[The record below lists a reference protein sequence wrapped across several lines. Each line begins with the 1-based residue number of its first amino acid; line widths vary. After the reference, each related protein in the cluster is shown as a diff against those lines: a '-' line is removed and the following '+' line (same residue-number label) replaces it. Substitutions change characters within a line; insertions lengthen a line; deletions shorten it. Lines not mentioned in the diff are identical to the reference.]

1 MTAIENGIVTQ
12 PTAPTVEAESEL
24 RGKNQI
30 TMPKPVAD
38 VLGAR
43 AGDRFVWVVE
53 DAERGVVRLHRLQSS
68 YAASLAGVYGRP
80 DEVDAYLIAERE
92 SWDE

>member
-24 RGKNQI
+24 REKNQI
-30 TMPKPVAD
+30 TMPKLVAD

-53 DAERGVVRLHRLQSS
+53 DTERGVVRLHRLRSS

-80 DEVDAYLIAERE
+80 DEVDAYLSAERE

>member
-1 MTAIENGIVTQ
+1 MIEDRIVTGREA
-12 PTAPTVEAESEL
+12 APVIEAESEL
-24 RGKNQI
+24 RQKNQI

-43 AGDRFVWVVE
+43 AGDRYIWVVE

-80 DEVDAYLIAERE
+80 DEVDAYLSAERE

>member
-1 MTAIENGIVTQ
+1 MIEDRIVTGREA
-12 PTAPTVEAESEL
+12 APVIEAESEL
-24 RGKNQI
+24 RQKNQI

-43 AGDRFVWVVE
+43 AGDRYIWVVE
-53 DAERGVVRLHRLQSS
+53 DAVRGVVRLHRLQSS
-68 YAASLAGVYGRP
+68 YAASLAGVYGLP
-80 DEVDAYLIAERE
+80 DEVDAYLSAERE